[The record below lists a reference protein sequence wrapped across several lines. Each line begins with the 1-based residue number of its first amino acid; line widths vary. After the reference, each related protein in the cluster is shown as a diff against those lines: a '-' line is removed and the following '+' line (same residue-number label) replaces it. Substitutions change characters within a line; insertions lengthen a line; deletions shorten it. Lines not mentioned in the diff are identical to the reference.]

1 MSNKMPYGTYALQ
14 TALQQLR
21 KIEPD
26 LLYQVDDCSSGK
38 IFNGFL
44 IARNKT
50 RFRPLGILDWAHFTM
65 AGLRVA
71 IQYDILQQYYEEMLK
86 DPRSPSNNWK
96 DKDKEKKLKA
106 LHSNNLGGYNE

>member
-71 IQYDILQQYYEEMLK
+71 IQYDVLDEYYLEMLK
-86 DPRSPSNNWK
+86 DPRSPSNTWK
-96 DKDKEKKLKA
+96 NTEKENRLKEKYS
-106 LHSNNLGGYNE
+106 HSLGEPHE